1 MSDSLRPHELQHAK
15 RKLVMSI
22 TNSQL
27 AQTHAHWIGDAIQTS
42 HTLLSPSPS
51 VFSLSQ
57 HQGLFQG
64 VSSLH
69 QMSRVLEFQLQHQ
82 CFQMNIQDWFP
93 LGLTGWISLQSK
105 GLQESSPTPQ
115 FKSISSLVLSFLY
128 SSALTSIH
136 DYWENHSFDWMAKLA
151 KYCLCFLICCL
162 GWW

>member
-27 AQTHAHWIGDAIQTS
+27 AQTHAHWVGDAIQTS

-57 HQGLFQG
+57 HQGLFQR

-69 QMSRVLEFQLQHQ
+69 QMSKVLEFQLQHQ
-82 CFQMNIQDWFP
+82 CFQMNIQDWVP

-105 GLQESSPTPQ
+105 GLQESSLIPQ
-115 FKSISSLVLSFLY
+115 FKSISFWCSAYFIVQLSHPY
-128 SSALTSIH
+128 MTTGKTIALT
-136 DYWENHSFDWMAKLA
+136 
-151 KYCLCFLICCL
+151 
-162 GWW
+162 GWQSWQSTVSAF